1 MLEELREAATIYM
14 SRYMNTRTHAGSD
27 YNILRMY
34 EAWCFKTRHTRVAGG
49 VLISYTIDNESIKG
63 RFITEMTLMAGTTH
77 HNKHRLSLINMRR
90 HAQPALDHLAAF
102 QVRSCG
108 SMPRAPRGL
117 QGIGCLWGTPGI
129 GCLLGPPGIG
139 CLAARLG
146 LRGIG
151 WLPAC

>member
-1 MLEELREAATIYM
+1 MLEELREAASIYI
-14 SRYMNTRTHAGSD
+14 SRYMNTRTHAGTD

-34 EAWCFKTRHTRVAGG
+34 EAWCFKTRKVPAGG
-49 VLISYTIDNESIKG
+49 VSYTIDNESIKG

-108 SMPRAPRGL
+108 SVPRH
-117 QGIGCLWGTPGI
+117 C
-129 GCLLGPPGIG
+129 
-139 CLAARLG
+139 
-146 LRGIG
+146 
-151 WLPAC
+151 